1 MQNPLSPD
9 DQLRKCREFATC
21 EGWEVVHSQIYS
33 DEAFSGA
40 GIDRPGL
47 TRMMEA
53 AVSQP
58 HPFDV
63 VLVDH
68 SSRLS
73 RNLSDAD
80 L

>member
-21 EGWEVVHSQIYS
+21 EGWEVVDSQIYS
-33 DEAFSGA
+33 DEALSGA

-47 TRMMEA
+47 TRMKKA
-53 AVSQP
+53 ALSQP

-63 VLVDH
+63 LVDD
-68 SSRLS
+68 SRRLS